1 MILYLVQRFFITIL
15 MLFVLTFIVF
25 LGVYYVGDPI
35 ALLMPEQGRGSS
47 VDVARK
53 LLGLEG
59 SVVVQYWFFLK
70 GLLSGSLGK
79 SFVFGISCFDIIL
92 SRLPASLE
100 LTVLALLFSCVIGVK
115 LGLYA
120 ARFPEGKGAKWIEFY
135 ALLGMS
141 FPVYWLGL
149 MLVTF
154 FAAQL
159 QWLPSIGRGETLWG
173 LSFLTLDGI
182 KHLVLPVIV
191 LMMFKVAL
199 FIRLARHFA
208 GNVAEK
214 SFIHFARA
222 RGIAESVIYKKHI
235 VKHLTLPIST
245 VFSLEFGSLLLSAV
259 ITESV
264 FAWPGLGKLLIDAL
278 LQLDRPMVIAFV
290 LFVGLFYA
298 VVNLTLDIVHRF
310 IDPRLREKGWV

>member
-1 MILYLVQRFFITIL
+1 MILHFTQRVILTAL
-15 MLFVLTFIVF
+15 MLVMLTFVVF
-25 LGVYYVGDPI
+25 LGVYYVGDPV
-35 ALLMPEQGRGSS
+35 ALLMPEQARGGSI
-47 VDVARK
+47 DAARK

-59 SVVVQYWFFLK
+59 SFLTQYGVFIK
-70 GLLSGSLGK
+70 GLVSGNLGK
-79 SFVFGISCFDIIL
+79 SFIFGTSCFDIIL
-92 SRLPASLE
+92 ERLPASLE
-100 LTVLALLFSCVIGVK
+100 LTLLSLLFSCIIGVK
-115 LGLYA
+115 LGLHA
-120 ARFPEGKGAKWIEFY
+120 ARFPDGRGAKIIEFY

-159 QWLPSIGRGETLWG
+159 HWLPSIGRGDTFWG
-173 LSFLTLDGI
+173 LSFLTIDGI
-182 KHLVLPVIV
+182 KHLVLPVLV

-199 FIRLARHFA
+199 FIRLTRHFA
-208 GNVAEK
+208 GNVAQK
-214 SFIHFARA
+214 PFIHFTRA
-222 RGIAESVIYKKHI
+222 RGISESIIYQKHI
-235 VKHLTLPIST
+235 MRHLTLPIST

-298 VVNLTLDIVHRF
+298 IMNLILDLIHRF
-310 IDPRLREKGWV
+310 IDPRLREKRWA